1 MAMKKYNKISEKIL
15 NELKS
20 IAGASSVIAEA
31 ERLEA
36 YSHDELMEPC
46 CMKYPEAVV
55 YAKSAEEV
63 SQIIKLANRENIPII
78 PRGAGTGL
86 TSASVAIYGGIIL
99 SLEKMDK
106 IIEIDSENMF
116 ITAQAGVRTVEI
128 QRAARENGM
137 LYAGDPCSGESSFIG
152 GNAATNA
159 GGNKAV
165 KYGTTRR
172 QIYGLEIVT
181 ASGDIVNLGGKCMKD
196 STGYSL
202 LNLVIGSEG
211 TLAVITEVRL
221 KLMPL
226 PPQSIDLL
234 IVFTDFKKAVEMV
247 PRIIKLGVNPAC
259 VEFMDNA
266 VIQNCEKFLKE
277 KLPHS
282 ENGHYIIV
290 KLEGSN
296 LENLEEDSVK
306 IDELCSKNGALET
319 LVADPARIWKA
330 RNAFAEADRAGSPVF
345 SAEDLVVPP
354 AAIADAV
361 KFITELAAGFGLTVH
376 CAGHAADGNVHAHIL
391 KGPLAED
398 QWREKLDAFQRE
410 LYIKVY
416 SMGGKLSGEHGI
428 GYKRAALMSEFCN
441 KTELDMMKAVKKAL
455 DPNLILNPGKI
466 FIIDE

>member
-1 MAMKKYNKISEKIL
+1 MKIYNAL
-15 NELKS
+15 NESIVSQLKA
-20 IAGASSVIAEA
+20 IAGEKSVITDT
-31 ERLEA
+31 ERMEA
-36 YSHDELMEPC
+36 YSHDELLEPS

-55 YAKSAEEV
+55 LAKNAVEISE
-63 SQIIKLANRENIPII
+63 ILKLANRENIPVI

-86 TSASVAIYGGIIL
+86 TSASVACFGGIVL

-106 IIEIDSENMF
+106 IIEIDSGNMF
-116 ITAQAGVRTVEI
+116 MTAEAGVRTAEI
-128 QRAARENGM
+128 QRAAREHGM

-181 ASGDIVNLGGKCMKD
+181 ATGEILNIGGKCMKD

-202 LNLVIGSEG
+202 LNLIIGSEG
-211 TLAVITEVRL
+211 TLAVITKVCL

-226 PPQSIDLL
+226 PANSIDLL
-234 IVFTDFKKAVEMV
+234 IVFDDFKKAIETV
-247 PRIIKLGVNPAC
+247 PEIIKLGVNPTC
-259 VEFMDNA
+259 VEFMDNT
-266 VIQNCEKFLKE
+266 VVKNCEKFLKE

-290 KLEGSN
+290 KIEGPN
-296 LENLEEDSVK
+296 MDALEEDSVK
-306 IDELCSKNGALET
+306 IDELCSQRGSLET

-330 RNAFAEADRAGSPVF
+330 RNSFAEADRAESPVF

-354 AAIADAV
+354 AMIPEAV
-361 KFITELAAGFGLTVH
+361 KYISELAAKYGLVIH

-391 KGPLAED
+391 KGTLAEKD
-398 QWREKLDAFQRE
+398 WREKLNSLQKE
-410 LYIKVY
+410 LYQTVY

-428 GYKRAALMSEFCN
+428 GYKRVELMSRFCPEH
-441 KTELDMMKAVKKAL
+441 ELNMMKSIKKAL

-466 FIIDE
+466 FKI

>member
-1 MAMKKYNKISEKIL
+1 MKKYNAL
-15 NELKS
+15 NESIISQLKA
-20 IAGASSVIAEA
+20 IAGEKSVITET
-31 ERLEA
+31 ERMEA
-36 YSHDELMEPC
+36 YSHDELLEPA

-55 YAKSAEEV
+55 LAKNAGEISE
-63 SQIIKLANRENIPII
+63 ILKLANRENIPVI

-86 TSASVAIYGGIIL
+86 TSASVACFGGIVL

-106 IIEIDSENMF
+106 IIEIDSSNMF
-116 ITAQAGVRTVEI
+116 MTAEAGVRTAEI
-128 QRAARENGM
+128 QRAAREHGM

-181 ASGDIVNLGGKCMKD
+181 ATGEILNIGGKCMKD

-202 LNLVIGSEG
+202 LNLIIGSEG
-211 TLAVITEVRL
+211 TLAVITKVCL

-226 PPQSIDLL
+226 PPNSIDLL
-234 IVFTDFKKAVEMV
+234 IVFDDFQKAIGTV
-247 PRIIKLGVNPAC
+247 PEIIKLGVNPTC
-259 VEFMDNA
+259 VEFMDNT
-266 VIQNCEKFLKE
+266 VVKNCEKFLKE

-290 KLEGSN
+290 KIEGPGM
-296 LENLEEDSVK
+296 EALEEDSVK
-306 IDELCSKNGALET
+306 IDELCSKRGSLET

-330 RNAFAEADRAGSPVF
+330 RNAFAEADRAESPVF

-354 AAIADAV
+354 AMIPEAV
-361 KFITELAAGFGLTVH
+361 KYISELAAKYGLVVH

-391 KGPLAED
+391 KGSLAEGD
-398 QWREKLDAFQRE
+398 WREKLNSLQKE
-410 LYIKVY
+410 LYATVY

-428 GYKRAALMSEFCN
+428 GYKRVELMSQFCPEN
-441 KTELDMMKAVKKAL
+441 ELNMMKSIKQAL

-466 FIIDE
+466 FKI

>member
-1 MAMKKYNKISEKIL
+1 MKKYNTVNEKIL
-15 NELKS
+15 DELKTIS
-20 IAGASSVIAEA
+20 GAENVVSEA

-36 YSHDELMEPC
+36 YSHDELLEPD

-55 YAKSAEEV
+55 CVKSAEEI
-63 SQIIKLANRENIPII
+63 SRILKLANRENIPVI

-86 TSASVAIYGGIIL
+86 TSASVAVYGGIVV

-106 IIEIDSENMF
+106 ILEIDLENMF
-116 ITAQAGVRTVEI
+116 ITAQAGVRTAEI

-181 ASGDIVNLGGKCMKD
+181 ACGDIVDLGGKCMKD

-202 LNLVIGSEG
+202 LDLIIGSEG
-211 TLAVITEVRL
+211 TLAVISKVRL

-226 PPQSIDLL
+226 PPESIDLL
-234 IVFTDFKKAVEMV
+234 IIFNDFKKAVEMV

-266 VIQNCEKFLKE
+266 VIKNCEKFLKE

-290 KLEGSN
+290 KLEGSD
-296 LENLEEDSVK
+296 LENLEQDSLK

-330 RNAFAEADRAGSPVF
+330 RNAFAEADRADSPVF

-361 KFITELAAGFGLTVH
+361 QYIAGLAANYGLTVH

-391 KGPLAED
+391 K
-398 QWREKLDAFQRE
+398 EKLDDKQWHKKLGAFQRE
-410 LYIKVY
+410 LYSRVY

-428 GYKRAALMSEFCN
+428 GYKRTALMSEFCN

>member
-1 MAMKKYNKISEKIL
+1 
-15 NELKS
+15 
-20 IAGASSVIAEA
+20 
-31 ERLEA
+31 A
-36 YSHDELMEPC
+36 YSHDELLEPA

-55 YAKSAEEV
+55 LAKNAGEISE
-63 SQIIKLANRENIPII
+63 ILKLANRENIPVI

-86 TSASVAIYGGIIL
+86 TSASVACFGGIVL

-106 IIEIDSENMF
+106 IIEIDSSNMF
-116 ITAQAGVRTVEI
+116 MTAEAGVRTAEI
-128 QRAARENGM
+128 QRAAREHGM

-181 ASGDIVNLGGKCMKD
+181 ATGEILNIGGKCMKD

-202 LNLVIGSEG
+202 LNLIIGSEG
-211 TLAVITEVRL
+211 TLAVITKVCL

-226 PPQSIDLL
+226 PPNSIDLL
-234 IVFTDFKKAVEMV
+234 IVFDDFQKAIGTV
-247 PRIIKLGVNPAC
+247 PEIIKLGVNPTC
-259 VEFMDNA
+259 VEFMDNT
-266 VIQNCEKFLKE
+266 VVKNCEKFLKE

-290 KLEGSN
+290 KIEGPGM
-296 LENLEEDSVK
+296 EALEEDSVK
-306 IDELCSKNGALET
+306 IDELCSKRGSLET

-330 RNAFAEADRAGSPVF
+330 RNAFAEADRAESPVF

-354 AAIADAV
+354 AMIPEAV
-361 KFITELAAGFGLTVH
+361 KYISELAAKYGLVVH

-391 KGPLAED
+391 KGALAEGD
-398 QWREKLDAFQRE
+398 WREKLNSLQKE
-410 LYIKVY
+410 LYATVY

-428 GYKRAALMSEFCN
+428 GYKRVELMSQFCPEH
-441 KTELDMMKAVKKAL
+441 ELNMMKSIKQAL

-466 FIIDE
+466 FKI

>member
-1 MAMKKYNKISEKIL
+1 MKVYNKL
-15 NELKS
+15 NEKLINELRS
-20 IAGASSVIAEA
+20 IAGERSVIVEK

-36 YSHDELMEPC
+36 YSHDELMEPS

-55 YAKSAEEV
+55 FPGDARAV
-63 SQIIKLANRENIPII
+63 SEIVKLANRENIPIV

-86 TSASVAIYGGIIL
+86 TSASVAFYGGIVL

-106 IIEIDSENMF
+106 ILEIDAENMF
-116 ITAQAGVRTVEI
+116 MTAEAGVRTAVI
-128 QRAARENGM
+128 QQAARDHGM

-172 QIYGLEIVT
+172 QIYGLEIVAAT
-181 ASGDIVNLGGKCMKD
+181 GEIMTLGGKCMKD

-211 TLAVITEVRL
+211 TLAVITKVLL

-226 PPQSIDLL
+226 PPESMDLL
-234 IVFTDFKKAVEMV
+234 IIFDELRKAIDAV
-247 PRIIKLGVNPAC
+247 PKIIRLGVNPTC
-259 VEFMDNA
+259 VEFMDNE
-266 VIQNCEKFLKE
+266 VVKNCAAFLKE
-277 KLPHS
+277 KLPRD

-290 KLEGSN
+290 KLEGASR
-296 LENLEEDSVK
+296 EALEEDCVK
-306 IDELCSKNGALET
+306 IDELCAASGALET

-330 RNAFAEADRAGSPVF
+330 RNAFAEADRAASPVF

-354 AAIADAV
+354 AMIPEAV
-361 KFITELAAGFGLTVH
+361 KYITALAAEYGLTVH

-391 KGPLAED
+391 KGATPDGE
-398 QWREKLDAFQRE
+398 WREKLSGLQKQ
-410 LYIKVY
+410 LYQKVY

-428 GYKRAALMSEFCN
+428 GYKRVGLMSEFCGAA
-441 KTELDMMKAVKKAL
+441 ELEMMRAVKKAL

-466 FIIDE
+466 FNID